1 MSGWKVEVI
10 PVAER
15 EIKKLPI
22 DLQARFLHVAEMLED
37 LGPRRVGEPHVKHLS
52 KKLWEM
58 RMRGKDGIARAIY
71 FAATGKRLIVVR
83 AFVKKSQKT
92 PRRDI
97 EIATSR
103 MRDL

>member
-37 LGPRRVGEPHVKHLS
+37 LGPRRAGEPHVKHLS